1 MSIQLQDVKK
11 VYDNGEEVLRD
22 VNLTIE
28 DGEFIAIVGP
38 SGCGKS
44 TLLRMIAGLVS
55 VSEGKIYINGR
66 DVTDLPPKER
76 DLTMVFQNYALYP
89 FLTVKENV
97 AFGLKARKLPTD
109 EIERRVSK
117 AIETVALT
125 VYADKKP
132 SALSGGQRQ
141 RVALAR
147 SIASEAKIC
156 LMDEPLSNLD
166 AQLRTSMRSVIRR
179 LQRQLGLTVVYVT
192 HDQVEAMTMAD
203 RIVVLNDHHVQQ
215 VGTPAE
221 IYKHPNNV
229 FVGRFLGSP
238 QMNILDAHLDAEQ
251 TLHLADSIKLPKQH
265 IVTFSSTFKVG
276 VRPEDLTLT
285 RTKTPNACI
294 TNIEYLGNQ
303 SVCHLE
309 LTNGSNITVLL
320 PEEGAHIDWHLN
332 DKVSVSLTGR
342 YHIFDQN
349 DCAIKG

>member
-125 VYADKKP
+125 DYADKKP

-156 LMDEPLSNLD
+156 LMED
-166 AQLRTSMRSVIRR
+166 RKSV
-179 LQRQLGLTVVYVT
+179 V
-192 HDQVEAMTMAD
+192 
-203 RIVVLNDHHVQQ
+203 
-215 VGTPAE
+215 
-221 IYKHPNNV
+221 
-229 FVGRFLGSP
+229 
-238 QMNILDAHLDAEQ
+238 
-251 TLHLADSIKLPKQH
+251 
-265 IVTFSSTFKVG
+265 
-276 VRPEDLTLT
+276 
-285 RTKTPNACI
+285 
-294 TNIEYLGNQ
+294 
-303 SVCHLE
+303 
-309 LTNGSNITVLL
+309 
-320 PEEGAHIDWHLN
+320 
-332 DKVSVSLTGR
+332 
-342 YHIFDQN
+342 
-349 DCAIKG
+349 